1 MTSRRTLLRT
11 VALSTAVG
19 AVGCIDQNDENSDE
33 EVSHVNDNDDADDTE
48 GGIGEPT
55 FEVVDVS
62 GSDYELGANVAFEN
76 DVVGVSGTIS
86 GNDSCYSARLHSVEL
101 GGRTLTV
108 RVESFDAAAADEIC
122 MEILVGITYE
132 LTVPIIGEPPDEV
145 VVKHNGDRVQTAQR

>member
-11 VALSTAVG
+11 VALGTAVG
-19 AVGCIDQNDENSDE
+19 TVGCTDQNDENSDE
-33 EVSHVNDNDDADDTE
+33 VPHVNDSDDTDDTE
-48 GGIGEPT
+48 DGIEEPT

-62 GSDYELGANVAFEN
+62 GSDYELGAYVAFEN
-76 DVVGVSGTIS
+76 DAVGVSGTIS

-122 MEILVGITYE
+122 MEVLVGITYE